1 MLLDN
6 VIYFFAFLTIVELQG
21 LKNGSIN
28 ILTGGCWCAAY
39 IQFSTLP
46 SGDLERKGGTHWSPA
61 SSTTGHSE
69 GLDRL
74 VIAPTGS
81 GKTMT
86 AVLPLLSRCLNEN
99 WEGLSILCDAFEG
112 FE

>member
-1 MLLDN
+1 MLVRGVYSILHPS
-6 VIYFFAFLTIVELQG
+6 LQ
-21 LKNGSIN
+21 
-28 ILTGGCWCAAY
+28 A
-39 IQFSTLP
+39 
-46 SGDLERKGGTHWSPA
+46 DLERKGWNP
-61 SSTTGHSE
+61 TGVQKAALPDIHE

-99 WEGLSILCDAFEG
+99 WEGLSILYVTP
-112 FE
+112 